1 VGLAVLGLALVGCG
15 APSVVASL
23 SPAEAQ
29 RMYLAQVQSLGV
41 PYHGSDLP
49 MGDGLALRLG
59 QQVCSAM
66 RNPQLGVEHVG
77 AALTS
82 SGDVSAR
89 DAGSLVGAA
98 VGNLCPDLRHK
109 LG

>member
-1 VGLAVLGLALVGCG
+1 
-15 APSVVASL
+15 
-23 SPAEAQ
+23 
-29 RMYLAQVQSLGV
+29 MYLVQVQQLGV
-41 PYHGSDLP
+41 HYPGTDLP
-49 MGDGLALRLG
+49 LGDGLALRLG
-59 QQVCSAM
+59 QQVCTAM
-66 RNPQLGVEHVG
+66 RNPQLGAEQVG

-98 VGNLCPDLRHK
+98 VGNLCPDVRHK